1 MSLVQIEIQSECE
14 SHIQKFTRGDSLISL
29 SDPFH
34 YTHSFCSIF
43 GPSFHSHSPSPSHC
57 IRTSL
62 HLTETIHSLP
72 HTHNLSHFTPFSVH
86 FLSQGQK
93 PFNQAI
99 LPSSAPHLEK
109 QHQGTLQGLQHQFCF
124 KGFSFLILCSLML
137 FIFMLN
143 LCKHEV

>member
-1 MSLVQIEIQSECE
+1 MRPLPQKPINSSSFYAIPSHLCRWKSNLSVGATFLSIKQVSL
-14 SHIQKFTRGDSLISL
+14 HTTRVPHFSSSL
-29 SDPFH
+29 SP
-34 YTHSFCSIF
+34 
-43 GPSFHSHSPSPSHC
+43 
-57 IRTSL
+57 L
-62 HLTETIHSLP
+62 
-72 HTHNLSHFTPFSVH
+72 HTHNFSHFTSFFCP

-109 QHQGTLQGLQHQFCF
+109 QHQGTLQELQHQFCF